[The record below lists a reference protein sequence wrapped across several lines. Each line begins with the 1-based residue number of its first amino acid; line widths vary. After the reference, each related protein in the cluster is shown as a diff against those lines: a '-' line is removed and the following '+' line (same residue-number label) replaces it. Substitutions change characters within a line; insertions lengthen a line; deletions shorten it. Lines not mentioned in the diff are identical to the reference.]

1 MKIALNFL
9 LPLLATG
16 TLYAQPAD
24 IKTPFSQAIET
35 ILADFP
41 ANYIHITG
49 DLLLSEAEMDQYTCT
64 VNLPG
69 AESSMIGHY
78 HSRHDSTASW
88 QAVMFHSDDFVRAAR
103 AYKRIFHDLKKCSL
117 PFVDGSLFYLE
128 GSLEPANE
136 DRIFVT
142 SELRLGIPDFRYDR
156 FRVQV
161 ELLYK
166 IDQWVVNLN
175 MSNKKEDDE
184 VGPDT
189 IIGAK

>member
-9 LPLLATG
+9 LFLFATG
-16 TLYAQPAD
+16 ALYAQPSDA
-24 IKTPFSQAIET
+24 KTPFSQAIET

-41 ANYIHITG
+41 ANYSHITG
-49 DLLLSEAEMDQYTCT
+49 DLLLSEAEVDQYACT
-64 VNLPG
+64 INLPG
-69 AESSMIGHY
+69 AESCMIGHY

-88 QAVMFHSDDFVRAAR
+88 QAVMFRSDEFAKAAR
-103 AYKRIFHDLKKCSL
+103 AYKRIFHDLKRCAL
-117 PFVDGSLFYLE
+117 PFVDGSVFYLE
-128 GSLEPANE
+128 GSFESASE

-142 SELRLGIPDFRYDR
+142 SELRLGIPDFRYYR

-175 MSNKKEDDE
+175 MSDKKSDTEI
-184 VGPDT
+184 GPDT
-189 IIGAK
+189 IGGN